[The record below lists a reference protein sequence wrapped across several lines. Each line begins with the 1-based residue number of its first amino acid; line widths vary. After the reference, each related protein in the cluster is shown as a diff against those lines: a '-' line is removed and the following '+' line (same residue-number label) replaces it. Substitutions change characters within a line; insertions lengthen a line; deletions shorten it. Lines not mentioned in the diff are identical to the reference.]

1 MRWRGNRKSR
11 NVEDRRN
18 QRSSGFSGLGGLG
31 GGRGGMLRFLPL
43 AFRFLGF
50 KGTAILGLAIVG
62 YGMVSGNLGS
72 MLGFQQGTNTNQTSN
87 TPIEQTAEEKELVE
101 FVSVVLADTEETWHT
116 LFKQKGKTYK
126 EPKLVLF
133 RGAVKSACGM
143 AESATGPFYC
153 PADQQLYIDLAF
165 FSQLKNRFKAP
176 GDFAQA
182 YVIAHEVGHHIQTL
196 LGISSQV
203 HKARR
208 GLSETEGNKL
218 SVRQELQADCLS
230 GVWANHANNTRQL
243 LEHGDIEEGLRAA
256 TAIGDDTLQK
266 QSRGY
271 VTPDSFTHGSAA
283 QRVKWFKI
291 GLASG
296 DMDDCDTF
304 NNFNAQAPSKF
315 QLPKIADAKTS
326 NKTSSYSSD
335 DIILSAFTNQRSDLQ
350 VKGTGIVSRTL
361 RDDNEGSRHQKFILK
376 LNNGQSLLVA
386 HNIDLAPRI
395 DDLRAGDRIDFYGEY
410 EWSEQGGVL
419 HWTHHDPRGRHKD
432 GWLKHKGKT
441 YR

>member
-1 MRWRGNRKSR
+1 MRWRGNRKSS

-18 QRSSGFSGLGGLG
+18 QRSPGFGGLGGLG
-31 GGRGGMLRFLPL
+31 GGRGGGMLRFLPL

-50 KGTAILGLAIVG
+50 KGTAILGVAIVG
-62 YGMVSGNLGS
+62 YGLVSGNLGN
-72 MLGFQQGTNTNQTSN
+72 MLGFQSTKITQSSN
-87 TPIEQTAEEKELVE
+87 TPIKQTAAEKEMVD
-101 FVSVVLADTEETWHT
+101 FVSVVLADTEETWNT
-116 LFKQKGKTYK
+116 LFRQKGRTYK

-133 RGAVKSACGM
+133 RGTVKSACGM

-153 PADQQLYIDLAF
+153 PGDQQVYIDLAF
-165 FSQLKNRFKAP
+165 FSQLKNQFKAP

-182 YVIAHEVGHHIQTL
+182 YVIAHEIGHHLQTL

-203 HKARR
+203 QKARR
-208 GLSETEGNKL
+208 GLSKTEGNKL
-218 SVRQELQADCLS
+218 SVRQELQADCLA
-230 GVWANHANNTRQL
+230 GVWANNANKNRQL

-291 GLASG
+291 GLTSG

-315 QLPKIADAKTS
+315 QLPKIS
-326 NKTSSYSSD
+326 NARTKSYAGSSSD
-335 DIILSAFTNQRSDLQ
+335 DDVILSAFTNQRSDLQ

-376 LNNGQSLLVA
+376 LSSGQSLLVA
-386 HNIDLAPRI
+386 HNIDLAPKISDIRS
-395 DDLRAGDRIDFYGEY
+395 GDRIDFYGEY

-419 HWTHHDPRGRHKD
+419 HWTHDDPRGRHKN
-432 GWLKHKGKT
+432 GWLKHNGKT
-441 YR
+441 YH